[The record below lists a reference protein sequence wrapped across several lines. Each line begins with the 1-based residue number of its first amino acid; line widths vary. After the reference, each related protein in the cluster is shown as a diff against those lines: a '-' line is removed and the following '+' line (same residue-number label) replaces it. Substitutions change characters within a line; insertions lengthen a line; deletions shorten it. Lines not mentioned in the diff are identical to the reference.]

1 MKFGIRYANTGPYCS
16 PDKAVPLVQAAEEA
30 GFDSVWTVEHVLIPP
45 TYESAYPYSADGRI
59 PSSDDRT
66 YLPDPFI
73 WMTYCA
79 AHTSRINFG
88 TAVMILPVRNPVLL
102 AKEAATFDQITGG
115 RLFLGVG
122 VGWLQ
127 EEFQAMAV
135 PFARRGERADDYIDL
150 LRHLW
155 GMQDT
160 PIRGDFD
167 LTGLNME
174 PKPVNGRIP
183 IHIGGDSTAAAR
195 RAGRRGDGYFPA
207 RGLTP
212 ELKDALV
219 RAAEEAGRDP
229 GSIEITVSMPE
240 DEAQLEGLAAMGV
253 DRVAVPVINRPGMP
267 SGGLDRPGDFSRW
280 AKIIEKF
287 AQL

>member
-1 MKFGIRYANTGPYCS
+1 MKFGIRYANTGPYS
-16 PDKAVPLVQAAEEA
+16 APDKAVQLVQAAEEA

-45 TYESAYPYSADGRI
+45 TYESSYPYTADGRI
-59 PSSDDRT
+59 PAADHST
-66 YLPDPFI
+66 YLPDPLI
-73 WMTYCA
+73 WMTHCA
-79 AHTSRINFG
+79 AHTSRIAFG

-102 AKEAATFDQITGG
+102 AKEAATFDHLTGG
-115 RLFLGVG
+115 RLLLGVG

-127 EEFQAMAV
+127 EEFAAMGV
-135 PFARRGERADDYIDL
+135 PFERRGERADDYIDL

-160 PIRGDFD
+160 PVRGDFD

-207 RGLTP
+207 RGLTQ
-212 ELKDALV
+212 ELKDALE
-219 RAAEEAGRDP
+219 RAAEDAGRDP
-229 GSIEITVSMPE
+229 RSIEITVSMPE
-240 DEAQLEGLAAMGV
+240 DQAQLEGLAAMGV
-253 DRVAVPVINRPGMP
+253 ERVAVPVTGRAGLP
-267 SGGLDRPGDFSRW
+267 SLVDHPDDLARW
-280 AKIIEKF
+280 APTIEKF
-287 AQL
+287 ADL